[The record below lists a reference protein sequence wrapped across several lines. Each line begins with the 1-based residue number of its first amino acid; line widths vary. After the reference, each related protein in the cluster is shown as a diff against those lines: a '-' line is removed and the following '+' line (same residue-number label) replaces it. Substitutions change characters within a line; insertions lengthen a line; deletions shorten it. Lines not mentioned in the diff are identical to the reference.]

1 MKYDLK
7 TSELPANFVLGAQ
20 KENIIWEAINVNP
33 FYSGIFAAI
42 AEFLSIHKN
51 TEKKSALVIKDIK
64 GDFMMAGL
72 ISYHVTEEENSEE
85 TTPDNW
91 YLAFTTYEEDI
102 NDVECIYSSNDLSFQ
117 TVLSTCLHSLYG
129 IRFTFPQYIHVLI
142 VNAIRTLINW
152 LDANAK
158 ADDVTEIECEGYFVA
173 SVQAE
178 GDDKV
183 IAITPSGE
191 LKKIIKEH

>member
-33 FYSGIFAAI
+33 FYSGLFAAMG
-42 AEFLSIHKN
+42 EFLSIQKN
-51 TEKKSALVIKDIK
+51 TEKKSALVIKNIK
-64 GDFMMAGL
+64 GDFLMAAI
-72 ISYHVTEEENSEE
+72 ISYHVTEEETSEE

-91 YLAFTTYEEDI
+91 YLAFTTFEEDI
-102 NDVECIYSSNDLSFQ
+102 KDIECVYSSNDLSFQ

-129 IRFTFPQYIHVLI
+129 IRFVFPQYIHTLI
-142 VNAIRTLINW
+142 VTAIESLINW

-158 ADDVTEIECEGYFVA
+158 ADEVTEIECEGYFVA
-173 SVQAE
+173 SVAVE
-178 GDDKV
+178 GDEKV

-191 LKKIIKEH
+191 LKKLIKEH